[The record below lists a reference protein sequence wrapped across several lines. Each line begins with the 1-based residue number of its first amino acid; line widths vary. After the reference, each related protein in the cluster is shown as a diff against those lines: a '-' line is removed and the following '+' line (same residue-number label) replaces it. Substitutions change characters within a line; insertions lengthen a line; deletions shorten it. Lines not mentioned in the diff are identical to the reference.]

1 MLRLQPTLV
10 KVSREEI
17 EETKVRLAEKQRT
30 YAHRIP
36 LACQQLAP
44 SMIRIQP
51 GPGRS
56 RNGALVHAD
65 PARHIARSATTSD
78 GPDCEPGTEASRAHS
93 PIDSRGAT
101 TQDTKREIT
110 NASVQN
116 PSQPRSSEHV
126 HAHDNPARKEC
137 SSHQV
142 GNRYPALLELDG
154 STEHTTASDGAP
166 RRRRQIPR
174 SAGSTS
180 GSQSSVVILDP
191 VAPPFVPRI
200 RFGSADDGTR
210 RQHPVRG
217 YVNAVP
223 SQNVRPQAAYT
234 QNAPRQRRASGSRNN
249 WPGNGRRRV
258 ENSSGHQQNHVPRIE
273 STTVLD
279 RYPVLIPLSG
289 DAHSRLLPPQPSFTS
304 TPDFARVAGLR
315 AQAIPAR
322 PHRIPPRLSR
332 PRPQAE
338 STLGLGSTTHHQA
351 QQHHSVTLTYN
362 TVSEAAEGNPHRDAQ
377 STRSSISYSTPNL
390 SVPAFIASR
399 IHARGSSLTW
409 SRTPPQAQESNQAS
423 NPVSAASAISASS
436 SRPSSALANVHIPTS
451 PLHDL
456 ELRMQRL
463 SGSAPPSKPR
473 SSSPDQH
480 GHQRSPLLTGSLF
493 YSVTDADDCDTSP
506 ILYRPSTTRQA
517 SPDDGLIPA
526 TAAISPFR
534 IPLATLGDDIAED
547 LSLPADP
554 QLATLGDGTAED
566 LSLPAN
572 SAPSTPPRLTSPAL
586 PSRPVPNPATP
597 PQLEPEPAPS
607 KFPRTEPRLRSVPR
621 VPVYDNA
628 IPASLQPQ
636 TPADLPRH
644 RDWRHPLVSPGVA
657 SATAVRSWT
666 RTRTG
671 TGSRTADRN
680 TYPSIRRGRGIASE
694 QENEFDV
701 LALGLVAE
709 REVWR
714 GRMGVGFGTGSA
726 GEGGAGGLV
735 VTPPREGRWERFLR
749 G

>member
-1 MLRLQPTLV
+1 MEREEPRQEPITSTAVWSHFRFDPNQQPHVSCTLGGMLRLQPTLV

-289 DAHSRLLPPQPSFTS
+289 DAHSRLLPPQPSFT
-304 TPDFARVAGLR
+304 TTNTGR
-315 AQAIPAR
+315 PA
-322 PHRIPPRLSR
+322 PPPRLETSACLYNVTTR
-332 PRPQAE
+332 HTHKYFAPLSAQDENDNAHHGEARVVRALAPLHGGGGYFDSFCGHDVLRGYLSPFRGREQHPEGLHGGKRVRRQAMH
-338 STLGLGSTTHHQA
+338 LRQ
-351 QQHHSVTLTYN
+351 
-362 TVSEAAEGNPHRDAQ
+362 RC
-377 STRSSISYSTPNL
+377 
-390 SVPAFIASR
+390 
-399 IHARGSSLTW
+399 
-409 SRTPPQAQESNQAS
+409 
-423 NPVSAASAISASS
+423 
-436 SRPSSALANVHIPTS
+436 SSALLVS
-451 PLHDL
+451 
-456 ELRMQRL
+456 QRL
-463 SGSAPPSKPR
+463 
-473 SSSPDQH
+473 H
-480 GHQRSPLLTGSLF
+480 HIWWF
-493 YSVTDADDCDTSP
+493 
-506 ILYRPSTTRQA
+506 RP
-517 SPDDGLIPA
+517 
-526 TAAISPFR
+526 
-534 IPLATLGDDIAED
+534 
-547 LSLPADP
+547 
-554 QLATLGDGTAED
+554 
-566 LSLPAN
+566 
-572 SAPSTPPRLTSPAL
+572 
-586 PSRPVPNPATP
+586 
-597 PQLEPEPAPS
+597 
-607 KFPRTEPRLRSVPR
+607 
-621 VPVYDNA
+621 Y
-628 IPASLQPQ
+628 
-636 TPADLPRH
+636 
-644 RDWRHPLVSPGVA
+644 
-657 SATAVRSWT
+657 
-666 RTRTG
+666 
-671 TGSRTADRN
+671 
-680 TYPSIRRGRGIASE
+680 
-694 QENEFDV
+694 
-701 LALGLVAE
+701 
-709 REVWR
+709 
-714 GRMGVGFGTGSA
+714 
-726 GEGGAGGLV
+726 
-735 VTPPREGRWERFLR
+735 
-749 G
+749 